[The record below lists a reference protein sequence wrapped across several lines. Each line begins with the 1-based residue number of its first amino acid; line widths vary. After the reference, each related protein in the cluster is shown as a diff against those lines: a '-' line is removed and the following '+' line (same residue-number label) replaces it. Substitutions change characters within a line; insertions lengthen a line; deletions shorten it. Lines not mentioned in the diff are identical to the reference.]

1 MKRLSLIFTL
11 SIVLLSFGL
20 ANAITFEVEVDATKK
35 FTHPESPYG
44 EYYMGNTPVFMNL
57 KMAND
62 DGIDHTGFSQTHKFY
77 STNGD
82 GTAITWLDGGGEAQA
97 WDDPPGGVPSI
108 VGMNGWLDD
117 TPNPG
122 DDSYFSMMAQL
133 TVFSWDGSLP
143 DTMNFT
149 TASTTGWLST
159 NTDMETR
166 FQFHFS
172 VPTAGPDQTTDI
184 VEICIDQSNGGHPD
198 FDWLFPVAV
207 DFMGPYCF
215 EFLTVP
221 NLPPVVTGTP
231 LELTT
236 EHDVPYSVV
245 YGVKDGDDPTEDDI
259 TAVVA
264 LDETATP
271 IGTVVLISGD
281 KDAGSFS
288 WYYDPPCSWV
298 TDMASH
304 TVTFYAEDNVNGH
317 YAPITDG
324 SVVSLKVTNTAPE
337 VVGPCPRAE
346 YTAALGEL
354 FSHDFD
360 ATDDNE
366 FDEEQNW
373 SVVPDVMPADGPS
386 SYDIDG
392 DGNFTFT
399 PNDPGDDGIVYTFT
413 VTVTDCAG
421 GTGTCDIPI
430 SCSSLFPFGMA
441 IEYEDGNNNDP
452 DWVKG
457 GIDGEGHY
465 LGQHAYVDVMMV
477 DGTEKMLGFDFM
489 ISYDNSALAAMG
501 AYPNPELFEGEPDPP
516 TGMDCDWEYFTYRF
530 VYNCGGSCPSGLL
543 QIIAIADQND
553 GNAFN
558 EVGDG
563 DDECFYPP
571 GEPADPFVLFTIDF
585 FVSNDYT
592 LECSFIPVSFYWT
605 DCTDNSIA
613 FSFRSVLTAYPYC
626 VKQGIS
632 LYVLTPDG
640 TGSLVYEAPYGG
652 FRDITDPGYGFPG
665 GYGAPDDPCDPI
677 LWTDSRAIACVNDPM
692 DPFDD
697 EDAKFPIRFV
707 NFFNG
712 GVKIICNADI
722 DDRGDLN
729 LNGVR
734 YEIADAVVFTNYFI
748 YGMAAFE
755 THPQGQKA
763 ASDVNADGI
772 PLSVADLVYLIRVI
786 VGDILPIDKLNP
798 NMVEAHFG
806 HDGQL
811 VTVDVELGAA
821 LFVLEGNVDVSLA
834 QDAAHMDLRSGIVN
848 GNTQVLVYSFDKGAT
863 FSGNILNT
871 EGRLISVEA
880 ADYNSSAYKAIAL
893 PTSFSVENYPNPFNA
908 ATTISMALPVATN
921 WNLTIYNVAGQK
933 VAEFSGFAEA
943 GINDVVWNDKT
954 AASGI
959 YFYKVSTDSGSM
971 TKKMVLL
978 K

>member
-1 MKRLSLIFTL
+1 
-11 SIVLLSFGL
+11 
-20 ANAITFEVEVDATKK
+20 
-35 FTHPESPYG
+35 
-44 EYYMGNTPVFMNL
+44 
-57 KMAND
+57 
-62 DGIDHTGFSQTHKFY
+62 
-77 STNGD
+77 
-82 GTAITWLDGGGEAQA
+82 
-97 WDDPPGGVPSI
+97 
-108 VGMNGWLDD
+108 
-117 TPNPG
+117 
-122 DDSYFSMMAQL
+122 MMAQL
-133 TVFSWDGSLP
+133 SVFSWDGSLP

-149 TASTTGWLST
+149 TASMTGWLGT
-159 NTDMETR
+159 NTAMETR
-166 FQFHFS
+166 YQFHFS
-172 VPTAGPDQTTDI
+172 VPTSGSDQSTDI

-198 FDWLFPVAV
+198 FDWLFPIAV
-207 DFMGPYCF
+207 DFGGPYCY

-221 NLPPVVTGTP
+221 NLPPYTASGPISLSV
-231 LELTT
+231 
-236 EHDVPYSVV
+236 EHDVNFFGAYTL
-245 YGVKDGDDPTEDDI
+245 DDPEDPKDPV

-264 LDETATP
+264 LDETSTP
-271 IGTVVLISGD
+271 IGNVTFTPGEWTYTWD
-281 KDAGSFS
+281 FN
-288 WYYDPPCSWV
+288 PPCSWV

-304 TVTFYAEDNVNGH
+304 TVTFYAEDAVNGH
-317 YAPITDG
+317 AAPITPG
-324 SVVSLKVTNTAPE
+324 YVVSLEVTNTAPE
-337 VVGPCPRAE
+337 VVGPCPRSE
-346 YTAALGEL
+346 YTAALGET
-354 FSHDFD
+354 FTHDFD

-366 FDEEQNW
+366 FGEVQDW
-373 SVVPDVMPADGPS
+373 SVTVAPSEPFDGPS
-386 SYDIDG
+386 SYDIDANG
-392 DGNFTFT
+392 TLTFT
-399 PNDPGDDGIVYTFT
+399 PNDPGDDGITYTFT

-457 GIDGEGHY
+457 GIDGAGHY

-489 ISYDNSALAAMG
+489 IAYDNSALAAMG
-501 AYPNPELFEGEPDPP
+501 AYPNPELFEGVPDPP

-553 GNAFN
+553 GVGFN

-613 FSFRSVLTAYPYC
+613 FSFKSVLITYPYC

-632 LYVLTPDG
+632 LDVFSPDG
-640 TGSLVYEAPYGG
+640 SGALVYEAPYSG
-652 FRDITDPGYGFPG
+652 FRNITDVNYGFPG
-665 GYGAPDDPCDPI
+665 GYGAPDDPCNPI
-677 LWTDSRAIACVNDPM
+677 LWTDSRAIACEEV
-692 DPFDD
+692 
-697 EDAKFPIRFV
+697 DAKFPIRFV

-734 YEIADAVVFTNYFI
+734 HEIADAVVFTNYFI

-755 THPQGQKA
+755 TNPEGQKA

-821 LFVLEGNVDVSLA
+821 LFVLEGKVDVSLA
-834 QDAAHMDLRSGIVN
+834 QDAAHMDLKSGIVN
-848 GNTQVLVYSFDKGAT
+848 GNTHALVYSFDAGAT

-880 ADYNSSAYKAIAL
+880 ADYNSSAYKTIAL

-933 VAEFSGFAEA
+933 VAEFAGFAEA
-943 GINDVVWNDKT
+943 CINNVVWD
-954 AASGI
+954 ASASASGI
-959 YFYKVSTDSGSM
+959 YFYKVTTDNGSM